1 MAFTTNKKFL
11 GDFFFFFFFFFYL
24 VNLKV
29 FFFFFFFFFEM
40 GKSKRVLVIFANSR
54 NLACIEQEMTWIIGT
69 SAE

>member
-11 GDFFFFFFFFFYL
+11 GD
-24 VNLKV
+24 
-29 FFFFFFFFFEM
+29 FFFFFFFEM

>member
-1 MAFTTNKKFL
+1 MQITVKLVLKSWPLQLTKNFL
-11 GDFFFFFFFFFYL
+11 AI
-24 VNLKV
+24 
-29 FFFFFFFFFEM
+29 FFFFFFFFEM

>member
-1 MAFTTNKKFL
+1 MQITVKLCFKIMAFTTNKKFL
-11 GDFFFFFFFFFYL
+11 GD
-24 VNLKV
+24 
-29 FFFFFFFFFEM
+29 FFFFFFFEM

>member
-1 MAFTTNKKFL
+1 MQITVKLVLKSWPLQLTKNFL
-11 GDFFFFFFFFFYL
+11 EI
-24 VNLKV
+24 
-29 FFFFFFFFFEM
+29 FFFFFEM

>member
-11 GDFFFFFFFFFYL
+11 GD
-24 VNLKV
+24 
-29 FFFFFFFFFEM
+29 FFFFFEM

-54 NLACIEQEMTWIIGT
+54 NLACIEQEMAWIIGT

>member
-1 MAFTTNKKFL
+1 MQKTVKLVLKSWPLQLTKNFL
-11 GDFFFFFFFFFYL
+11 AI
-24 VNLKV
+24 
-29 FFFFFFFFFEM
+29 FFFFFEM

>member
-1 MAFTTNKKFL
+1 MQITVKLVLKSWALQLTKNFFTI
-11 GDFFFFFFFFFYL
+11 
-24 VNLKV
+24 
-29 FFFFFFFFFEM
+29 FFFFEM

>member
-1 MAFTTNKKFL
+1 MQITVKLVLKSWPLQLTKNFL
-11 GDFFFFFFFFFYL
+11 TIFL
-24 VNLKV
+24 
-29 FFFFFFFFFEM
+29 FEM